1 MTGPDASRAEGPT
14 VVPGPIVP
22 DYSCGLEQTISRVL
36 SHQPEDPKAAQQP
49 IAVAPPAV
57 DKGPWGWRW
66 RSADW
71 FITAVVAWSIASDN
85 ISYAIIVP
93 VIPFHLEKLGY
104 DNLSSRTGYLLFAYS
119 GGILIAT
126 FPVAYFF
133 HKYRWRRGPLIV
145 AVFVMEASFIMFML
159 GNHYVAMIMGRI
171 LQGACSAVVW
181 TVGLALI
188 TENIDEKNIG
198 KHIGIALTGFTL
210 GTTIGPPVGGALYKR
225 LGWNAPFIFCI
236 IINAVD
242 LGVRLLVLEKRLMHN
257 WHPTEKARLE
267 WEACAEA
274 SAQAAEAEGQAP
286 AAITASTKGKAEI
299 ATSTTDSARPPS
311 VNSTAVTLAPP
322 ATPPAPSEPEE
333 EKHLSP
339 FGVIMALLSIPRGMA
354 ALGIAFIFGLM
365 YGAMDASLALHVND
379 VWGKDSE
386 TVGFMFLARG
396 APEFFI
402 GPIAGW
408 VADKFGPEWLILP
421 AILVNL
427 PWLPLLTLRKS
438 IVGFFIVFA
447 CTGFTENAINI
458 GASIELAHVAKMREG
473 IGAIHQFAALN
484 LAFSVSLAVG
494 SVIGG
499 QIYDHVKPKGWDVIC
514 WMCFGGSLLLIVP
527 PLFWAGDRPLGRRW
541 RQGRARAD
549 EVEAAAP
556 AATATA
562 SEK

>member
-1 MTGPDASRAEGPT
+1 MTSASAGPGKCDSTPAPEVGP
-14 VVPGPIVP
+14 VVP
-22 DYSCGLEQTISRVL
+22 DYTYNLEQTLSRTL
-36 SHQPEDPKAAQQP
+36 SRTLSPNNNTKEPKPDLEP
-49 IAVAPPAV
+49 IAVAPPAA

-133 HKYRWRRGPLIV
+133 HRYRWRRGPLII

-171 LQGACSAVVW
+171 LQGACSCVVW
-181 TVGLALI
+181 TVGMALI
-188 TENIDEKNIG
+188 TENIDEKNLG

-225 LGWNAPFIFCI
+225 LGWNSPFIFCI
-236 IINAVD
+236 VINAVD
-242 LGVRLLVLEKRLMHN
+242 LLVRLLVLEKRLMHN

-267 WEACAEA
+267 VLACAEA
-274 SAQAAEAEGQAP
+274 TAAQTADGAVATAP
-286 AAITASTKGKAEI
+286 GDSSIAASTTE
-299 ATSTTDSARPPS
+299 
-311 VNSTAVTLAPP
+311 TAVVPTTNP
-322 ATPPAPSEPEE
+322 ATPAEPKE
-333 EKHLSP
+333 EKQLSP
-339 FGVIMALLSIPRGMA
+339 FGVIVALLSIPRGMA
-354 ALGIAFIFGLM
+354 ALTIAFIFGLM

-379 VWGKDSE
+379 TWGKDSE

-402 GPIAGW
+402 GPVAGW

-421 AILVNL
+421 AILINL

-458 GASIELAHVAKMREG
+458 GASIELAYVSKMREG
-473 IGAIHQFAALN
+473 IGSIHQFAALN

-499 QIYDHVKPKGWDVIC
+499 QIYDHVVPKGWDVIC
-514 WMCFGGSLLLIVP
+514 WMSFGGSLLLVVP

-541 RQGRARAD
+541 RRKHAEVD
-549 EVEAAAP
+549 EAAEAGAAP
-556 AATATA
+556 APTVA
-562 SEK
+562 EK

>member
-1 MTGPDASRAEGPT
+1 MTGPTAGPDGVT
-14 VVPGPIVP
+14 PEVGPVVP
-22 DYSCGLEQTISRVL
+22 DYTYNLEQTLSRTLSPTISRAL
-36 SHQPEDPKAAQQP
+36 SRQPKEPKPEQAP
-49 IAVAPPAV
+49 IAVAAPPA

-119 GGILIAT
+119 GGILLAT

-133 HKYRWRRGPLIV
+133 HRYRWRRGPLIV
-145 AVFVMEASFIMFML
+145 AVFIMEASFIMFML
-159 GNHYVAMIMGRI
+159 GNHYVAMICGRI
-171 LQGACSAVVW
+171 LQGMCSCVVW
-181 TVGLALI
+181 TVGMALI
-188 TENIDEKNIG
+188 TENIDEKNLG

-236 IINAVD
+236 VINAVD

-267 WEACAEA
+267 VIA
-274 SAQAAEAEGQAP
+274 AAEA
-286 AAITASTKGKAEI
+286 AAETQ
-299 ATSTTDSARPPS
+299 TTD
-311 VNSTAVTLAPP
+311 TAVAAVPEQALTPVTPSRP
-322 ATPPAPSEPEE
+322 ATPVPPAE

-339 FGVIMALLSIPRGMA
+339 FGVIVALLSIPRGMA

-379 VWGKDSE
+379 TWGKDSE

-402 GPIAGW
+402 GPVAGW
-408 VADKFGPEWLILP
+408 VADRFGPEWLILP
-421 AILVNL
+421 AILINL

-458 GASIELAHVAKMREG
+458 GASIELAIVSKMREG
-473 IGAIHQFAALN
+473 IGSIHQFAALN

-514 WMCFGGSLLLIVP
+514 WMSFGGSILLVFP
-527 PLFWAGDRPLGRRW
+527 PLFWAGDRPIGRRW
-541 RQGRARAD
+541 RRRHA
-549 EVEAAAP
+549 EAEAE
-556 AATATA
+556 TA
-562 SEK
+562 SPTVVEK